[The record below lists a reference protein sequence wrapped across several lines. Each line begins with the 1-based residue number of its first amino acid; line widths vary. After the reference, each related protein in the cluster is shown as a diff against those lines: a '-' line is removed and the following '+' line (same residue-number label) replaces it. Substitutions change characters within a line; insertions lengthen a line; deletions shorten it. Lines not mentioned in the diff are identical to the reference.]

1 MSFPIRMVTI
11 SFLGLDN
18 NLLINDAFLLP
29 ALLIRSRW
37 IEDNEKRA
45 VSEPEKNPEN
55 MRRSRI
61 MDIFSSK

>member
-1 MSFPIRMVTI
+1 M

-18 NLLINDAFLLP
+18 SLFINNDFLSP
-29 ALLIRSRW
+29 ILLIRSRW

-55 MRRSRI
+55 IRRSSI
-61 MDIFSSK
+61 MDIFSSKQDSF

>member
-1 MSFPIRMVTI
+1 MVII
-11 SFLGLDN
+11 SFLGLDKS
-18 NLLINDAFLLP
+18 LLINNDFLLP
-29 ALLIRSRW
+29 ALLNRSRW

-45 VSEPEKNPEN
+45 VSEPEKNPEK

>member
-1 MSFPIRMVTI
+1 M

-18 NLLINDAFLLP
+18 SLLINNDFLLP

-55 MRRSRI
+55 MRRRRI
-61 MDIFSSK
+61 IDIFSSK